1 MGLFIKSRRKA
12 GAGRGTAWAL
22 SLWGQRRRIATVAA
36 AGLTVAVGYH
46 VVFGANGL
54 TVYGKKRV
62 ETQTLTKQ
70 LHDLEQENESL
81 RGHVGRLQMDPNA
94 IEHEAREELH
104 YTRPG
109 EVIITLPATDK
120 AHLTKPTGQQ

>member
-1 MGLFIKSRRKA
+1 MGIFIKSRRKA
-12 GAGRGTAWAL
+12 GTGRGALWAAKV
-22 SLWGQRRRIATVAA
+22 WGQRRRIATVAA
-36 AGLTVAVGYH
+36 ATLTVAVGYH

-54 TVYGKKRV
+54 TVYEKKRE
-62 ETQTLTKQ
+62 ETQVLAKQ
-70 LHDLEQENESL
+70 LHDLEQDNEAL

-109 EVIITLPATDK
+109 EVIITLPATGK
-120 AHLTKPTGQQ
+120 PHLTKPTGQP

>member
-1 MGLFIKSRRKA
+1 MGIFWKTRRKA
-12 GAGRGTAWAL
+12 GRGAGWAL
-22 SLWGQRRRIATVAA
+22 KVWGQRRRIATVAA

-54 TVYGKKRV
+54 TVYGKKRQ
-62 ETQTLTKQ
+62 ETQTLSRQ
-70 LHDLEQENESL
+70 IHDLEQENDALS
-81 RGHVGRLQMDPNA
+81 GHVGRLQMDPNA

-109 EVIITLPATDK
+109 EVIVTLPAVDK
-120 AHLTKPTGQQ
+120 PHLTKPTGTR

>member
-1 MGLFIKSRRKA
+1 MGIFIRSRRKA
-12 GAGRGTAWAL
+12 GSSRGAGWAL
-22 SLWGQRRRIATVAA
+22 KVWGQRRRIATVAA

-46 VVFGANGL
+46 VVFGPNGL
-54 TVYGKKRV
+54 TVYEKKRQ
-62 ETQTLTKQ
+62 ETTTLAKQ
-70 LHDLEQENESL
+70 LHDLEQDNESL

-109 EVIITLPATDK
+109 EVIITLPAADK
-120 AHLTKPTGQQ
+120 AHLTKPTGQ

>member
-1 MGLFIKSRRKA
+1 MGILIKSRGKA
-12 GAGRGTAWAL
+12 RARGGASWTSKIWE
-22 SLWGQRRRIATVAA
+22 QRRRVATVAA
-36 AGLTVAVGYH
+36 AALTVAVGYH
-46 VVFGANGL
+46 VIFGPNGL
-54 TVYGKKRV
+54 TVYEKKRQ
-62 ETQTLTKQ
+62 ETTTLAKQ
-70 LHDLEQENESL
+70 LHDLEQDDEAL

-109 EVIITLPATDK
+109 EVIITLPATGK